1 MNVERVAACNAASK
15 TFGDEKIQALAYGAE
30 QTLRRQKDTGDSLKV
45 FTKIKNPIF
54 KKTNHPWRAKSIKS
68 IKQER

>member
-30 QTLRRQKDTGDSLKV
+30 QTLRRLKDSGRQPTAMVQSKHFGDRKTQAIALRFLQK
-45 FTKIKNPIF
+45 
-54 KKTNHPWRAKSIKS
+54 
-68 IKQER
+68 